1 MIVGSNV
8 GPIECDIVESIL
20 GENVVVD
27 DTTGSLTIIAM
38 TSLTEDSL
46 MRLALPQYPYNRL
59 SIVL

>member
-1 MIVGSNV
+1 VIVGSNV
-8 GPIECDIVESIL
+8 GPIVGEIVGSIL
-20 GENVVVD
+20 GEIVAVD

-46 MRLALPQYPYNRL
+46 MRLVLPPYPYIRL